1 MVRNPANTNIK
12 LRNHAS
18 VRDAPGQDYEG
29 ILIAVTGSLQ
39 FDIVR
44 DTTSPEFAA
53 AMAIYLGAFPAA
65 ERHPV
70 ETIRQRVADGRSQLH
85 IARSADQVAFMALL
99 WPLADTDFILLDYLA
114 TAPRFR
120 GGGIATRFM
129 EDMRARMT
137 TQGKNLV
144 MEVEDPASG
153 DNSEERRRRF
163 ELYRHMGA
171 RRLEGVQY
179 LLPPLQGSKPTD
191 MILMLFPG
199 LPRNVLG
206 GDQVRHLITRIYAEL
221 YGRGAD
227 DPLLERPLAQIQPRI
242 ELV

>member
-1 MVRNPANTNIK
+1 MRRV
-12 LRNHAS
+12 
-18 VRDAPGQDYEG
+18 PGQAYEG
-29 ILIAVTGSLQ
+29 NPIAVTAPPQ

-53 AMAIYLGAFPAA
+53 AMAIYLEAFPAA

-70 ETIRQRVADGRSQLH
+70 ETIRQRVAAGRSELH

-99 WPLADTDFILLDYLA
+99 WPLAGTDFILLDYLA

-120 GGGIATRFM
+120 GSGIATRFM
-129 EDMRARMT
+129 EHMRARVT
-137 TQGKNLV
+137 LQEKNLV

-153 DNSEERRRRF
+153 DNREERRRRF
-163 ELYRHMGA
+163 ELYRHLGA
-171 RRLEGVQY
+171 RALEGVQY
-179 LLPPLQGSKPTD
+179 LLPPLQGGKPTD

-199 LPRNVLG
+199 PPQNVIG
-206 GDQVRHLITRIYAEL
+206 GDLVRQLITRIYAEL

-227 DPLLERPLAQIQPRI
+227 DALLKRSLAQIQTQI